1 MKPIFRCSVLLIAL
15 LITSFSYSQNTAP
28 VNYLNTPAQLSFNNT
43 SFTLAWSAHPSGQYY
58 KQEYLPK
65 GETVDDFKSMLLLE
79 VVISSLTVKEAFDAK
94 VAELKAMK
102 QANPYVNFETFYH
115 AASDEYVLDFVV
127 TANSA
132 DGKQINIAE
141 RNIYRYKKYT
151 GPGGRNGVILFG
163 VSKRSYGSEALKF
176 VTGLTSANRQDLVN
190 KVKIFTVPDIRLK

>member
-1 MKPIFRCSVLLIAL
+1 MKPFFRCSVLLIAL
-15 LITSFSYSQNTAP
+15 LMTRLSYSQNAAP
-28 VNYLNTPAQLSFNNT
+28 VNYLNTPAQLSFNST
-43 SFTLAWSAHPSGQYY
+43 SFGLVWSAHPSGQYY

-65 GETVDDFKSMLLLE
+65 GETVNDFRSMLLLE
-79 VVISSLTVKEAFDAK
+79 VVTSSLTIKEAFDAK

-102 QANPYVNFETFYH
+102 QTNPYVNFETFYH
-115 AASDEYVLDFVV
+115 GANDEYVLDFVL

-141 RNIYRYKKYT
+141 RNVYRYKKYI
-151 GPGGRNGVILFG
+151 GANGESGVILFG

-190 KVKIFTVPDIRLK
+190 KVKVFTVPAVKLK